1 MTTNTNWPSGWTA
14 RERVETVALDR
25 DASDDP
31 AEIAD
36 EAGVDVATAR
46 EVLAEMTARDYA
58 DTRWGD
64 STPTVGDD

>member
-1 MTTNTNWPSGWTA
+1 MTTTTDWPAGWTA

-25 DASDDP
+25 DAADDP

-46 EVLAEMTARDYA
+46 AVLAGLAEDYS
-58 DTRWGD
+58 DTRW
-64 STPTVGDD
+64 VDDE